1 MASATEDLSQF
12 DVSNE
17 EKDKLVAEVIRYVIF
32 KTQQNAGCPIKREE
46 LTQLVTKNYRHR
58 SLPGFVISEAKDKLL
73 TIFGYELR
81 ELHRSRPSSTNQG
94 RSSQHSLSDAKSYV
108 IMSKIPDDAY
118 RKYVE
123 DVNTAHLT
131 GFTFVVISIVQLS
144 GGKISEDKTTSFCC
158 DARTAESLWHH
169 LRRVG
174 LDEHGENHPVLG
186 NAKQALEALVQ
197 QRFLQKDKVNGPEGN
212 NLFYEL
218 AERSLDGPFSEKIK
232 EYVSEIGKREVTY
245 VDNDD

>member
-81 ELHRSRPSSTNQG
+81 EFHRCRPSSTNQG

-108 IMSKIPDDAY
+108 IMSKIPDEAY

-144 GGKISEDKTTSFCC
+144 GGKISE
-158 DARTAESLWHH
+158 ESLWHH